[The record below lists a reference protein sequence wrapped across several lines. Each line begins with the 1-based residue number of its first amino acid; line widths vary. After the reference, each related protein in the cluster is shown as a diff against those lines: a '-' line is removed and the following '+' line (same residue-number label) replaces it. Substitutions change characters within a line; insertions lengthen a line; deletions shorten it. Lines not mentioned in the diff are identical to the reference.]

1 MITKRNFRLDGNY
14 VLRRWQSTKV
24 LSFENLATEKVLTL
38 HLLVY
43 FYEVYTSL
51 VVRKSLTLSGA
62 LDYQ

>member
-1 MITKRNFRLDGNY
+1 M
-14 VLRRWQSTKV
+14 
-24 LSFENLATEKVLTL
+24 LSFENLAKEKVLTL
-38 HLLVY
+38 HLPVY